1 MLSFVWRPKRS
12 RATFM
17 CVCKLSK
24 QPGQVAG
31 HFFDQFGSHSKWSSR
46 EQHEWIFIVTPLK
59 KRTEVCSAHAVV
71 CYLDFTHT
79 CLPTNQSF
87 EAWVC
92 IFNEAGSP
100 NHSSV
105 VCKLQHLNGAHNQS
119 RASDAMVRVKHTF
132 SFEFE
137 FQILSRFNRGTKAS
151 LQ

>member
-24 QPGQVAG
+24 QPGQVAWPLFRPIWLPFKMVKSWTAWMNI
-31 HFFDQFGSHSKWSSR
+31 HCHTIEK
-46 EQHEWIFIVTPLK
+46 EQKCAQLMLL
-59 KRTEVCSAHAVV
+59 SAT
-71 CYLDFTHT
+71 YISHT